1 MCLHCEFM
9 AVGLQFIIAILISLS
24 IVLLYNL
31 FLSTVSVG
39 FDLTLIKIE

>member
-1 MCLHCEFM
+1 LCIVNLRLQAYSSKLHI
-9 AVGLQFIIAILISLS
+9 VNHGS

-31 FLSTVSVG
+31 FLSAVSVG

>member
-1 MCLHCEFM
+1 MCLDCEFM
-9 AVGLQFIIAILISLS
+9 VVGLQLSILISLS

-31 FLSTVSVG
+31 FFSTVSVG